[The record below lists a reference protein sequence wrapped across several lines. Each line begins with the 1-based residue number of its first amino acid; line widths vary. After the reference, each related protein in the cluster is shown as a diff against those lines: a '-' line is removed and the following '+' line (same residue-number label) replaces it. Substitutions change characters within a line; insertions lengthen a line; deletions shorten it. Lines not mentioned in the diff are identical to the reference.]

1 MAYNNMNDYELI
13 KLYASYP
20 EEALR
25 LINEKYK
32 DKVQKIDALANNLS
46 PEYSTDV
53 YIEKYLKDEKQLSI
67 LNTQYKGSIEA
78 LLEEYLKR
86 LIEQYYQES
95 TRELS
100 MGRYAEYLL
109 MIIGKSE
116 DELLAQQMAAF
127 NYVEGALTSEE
138 DQIYDSLV
146 MLESYCFDLE
156 QNEIVFSPEEKTI
169 INATIR
175 EIRECMEAK
184 DFETAKFKLV
194 SLQMLMNLDVRF
206 LRTLK
211 RIISFNLRLGEFVD
225 YRNDNQLG
233 NDNSRTKGR

>member
-13 KLYASYP
+13 RLYASYP

-127 NYVEGALTSEE
+127 KYVEGALTSEE